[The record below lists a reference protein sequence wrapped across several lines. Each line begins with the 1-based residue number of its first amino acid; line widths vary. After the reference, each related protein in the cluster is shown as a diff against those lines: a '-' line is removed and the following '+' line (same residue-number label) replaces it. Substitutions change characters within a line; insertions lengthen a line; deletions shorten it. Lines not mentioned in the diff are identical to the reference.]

1 MSEQANHFKL
11 GLFVIISFA
20 LLVTALALLG
30 AGDFLKQDTLV
41 ETCFNESVQGL
52 DVGSP
57 VKYRGIEIG
66 KVKNITGASGV
77 YGVRSDY
84 VLVIISL
91 FEEISLGQ
99 PGGSVK
105 EKIKRAVADGLTVQ
119 MAFKGL
125 TGAAYLETN
134 YMDETER
141 APLTIPWVP
150 KHPYIPSKP
159 NKITQMGESLDRI
172 MKNLEDIN
180 IQGVLAE
187 LQSVIALSATKLG
200 DADIKEISSQTA
212 TLLKEIRTT
221 NARLGEFFDSTHT
234 KGLMSDARAAV
245 TGAKNIVET
254 SKAPISQALA
264 EFKNAAATANS
275 LAGSLDK
282 TSRLLGDMVWVNTD
296 SIKDVVDNLKITSE
310 NLKQMSQDI
319 KRYPARLLFEAPP
332 EKEKTI
338 EK

>member
-1 MSEQANHFKL
+1 MSEQANNFKL

-30 AGDFLKQDTLV
+30 AGDFFKQETLV

-57 VKYRGIEIG
+57 VKYRGMDIG
-66 KVKNITGASGV
+66 KVKEITGASRV

-91 FEEISLGQ
+91 FEDVSLGQ

-105 EKIKRAVADGLTVQ
+105 DKIEHAVAEGLTVQ
-119 MAFKGL
+119 MAFMGL

-134 YMDETER
+134 YMGETER
-141 APLTIPWVP
+141 IPLTIPWEP

-172 MKNLEDIN
+172 MKKLEDIN

-187 LQSVIALSATKLG
+187 LQSVIALSAAKL
-200 DADIKEISSQTA
+200 DNANIKEISTQTA
-212 TLLKEIRTT
+212 TLLREIRTT
-221 NARLGEFFDSTHT
+221 NARLAELFDSTQT
-234 KGLMSDARAAV
+234 KGLMNDARAAV
-245 TGAKNIVET
+245 NGAKDIVES
-254 SKAPISQALA
+254 SKAPISQALN
-264 EFKNAAATANS
+264 EFRGAAATANS

-310 NLKQMSQDI
+310 NLRQMSQDI

-332 EKEKTI
+332 EKEKTL

>member
-30 AGDFLKQDTLV
+30 AGDFLKQETLV
-41 ETCFNESVQGL
+41 ETCFDESVQGL

-66 KVKNITGASGV
+66 KVKKITGASGV

-91 FEEISLGQ
+91 FEDVSLGQ

-105 EKIKRAVADGLTVQ
+105 EKISRAVADGLSVQ

-134 YMDETER
+134 YMGEAER
-141 APLTIPWVP
+141 VPLTIPW
-150 KHPYIPSKP
+150 KTAYPYIPSKP

-187 LQSVIALSATKLG
+187 LQSVIALSAAKLG

-212 TLLKEIRTT
+212 SLLKEIRTT
-221 NARLGEFFDSTHT
+221 NAQLGELFDSTQAKELVT
-234 KGLMSDARAAV
+234 DARNAVNAA
-245 TGAKNIVET
+245 KDIIES
-254 SKAPISQALA
+254 SKVPISQALDD
-264 EFKNAAATANS
+264 FKNAAATAS
-275 LAGSLDK
+275 DLAGSLDK

-310 NLKQMSQDI
+310 NLRQMSQDI

-332 EKEKTI
+332 KKE
-338 EK
+338 